1 MESRNSCTVVEAGL
15 DEIPSTSNVD
25 YEMPH
30 SPIAKVNPFHVIFDL
45 DRVLVATHLIKV
57 LALSFC
63 VLDWRN
69 S

>member
-1 MESRNSCTVVEAGL
+1 
-15 DEIPSTSNVD
+15 
-25 YEMPH
+25 
-30 SPIAKVNPFHVIFDL
+30 VIFDL